1 MTLVYLYA
9 VGPALTAGWL
19 AANDLPGI
27 AGSPVRAVCER
38 QLTAA
43 VSDVP
48 ADQFDQEPLDR
59 NVVDP
64 EWLAPHAAAHHEVNA
79 ALLDGVGT
87 ILPLAF
93 GTIFR
98 SEEGVL
104 GALRDRAAELEIAL
118 TALAGRVEWVCT
130 LDRDR
135 RAAGEHLQRMRE
147 TESGG
152 QRSESPGKAYLI
164 KRKAE
169 VASVDD
175 LRTLD
180 HEARSQ
186 FRAVLDGLSGEVTE
200 EPIIEGGPAA
210 RCTVLL
216 PRNDGPSLLAALERF
231 EDSWAER
238 GYAPRADGPWP
249 PYRYS
254 ARVGTLRGA

>member
-19 AANDLPGI
+19 AANDLRGI
-27 AGSPVRAVCER
+27 AGSSVRALCER
-38 QLTAA
+38 QLTGV

-48 ADQFDQEPLDR
+48 AEQFDQEPLDR

-98 SEEGVL
+98 SEDGVL
-104 GALRDRAAELEIAL
+104 GALRDRAVELELAL

-135 RAAGEHLQRMRE
+135 RAAVEHLQRMRE
-147 TESGG
+147 TDSGG
-152 QRSESPGKAYLI
+152 QPPESPGRAYLI

-180 HEARSQ
+180 HEARAQ
-186 FRAVLDGLSGEVTE
+186 FRAVLAGLSGDVTD

-216 PRNDGPSLLAALERF
+216 PRQDGAALLAALERF
-231 EDSWAER
+231 EESWSVR

-249 PYRYS
+249 PYRYG
-254 ARVGTLRGA
+254 ARVGSLTDA

>member
-9 VGPALTAGWL
+9 VGPAVTAGWL
-19 AANDLPGI
+19 AANDLRGI

-38 QLTAA
+38 QLTGA

-98 SEEGVL
+98 TEDGVL
-104 GALRDRAAELEIAL
+104 RALRERAAELEVAL

-135 RAAGEHLQRMRE
+135 RAAGEHLERMRD
-147 TESGG
+147 SAGGG
-152 QRSESPGKAYLI
+152 QPLESPGKAYLI
-164 KRKAE
+164 KRKAQVE
-169 VASVDD
+169 SVDE
-175 LRTLD
+175 LRALD
-180 HEARSQ
+180 HEARSE
-186 FRAVLDGLSGEVTE
+186 FRAVLAGLSGEVTE

-210 RCTVLL
+210 RCTVLF
-216 PRNDGPSLLAALERF
+216 PRHDGPSLLAALERF
-231 EDSWAER
+231 EEIWSER

-249 PYRYS
+249 PYRYG
-254 ARVGTLRGA
+254 ARVGSLRGA